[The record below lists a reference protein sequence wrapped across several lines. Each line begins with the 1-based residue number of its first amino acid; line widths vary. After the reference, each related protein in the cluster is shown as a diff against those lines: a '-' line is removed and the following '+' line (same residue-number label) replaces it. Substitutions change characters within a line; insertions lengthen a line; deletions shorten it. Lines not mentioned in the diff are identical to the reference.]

1 MSNSLTLE
9 VISPEK
15 PLYKGRVVLVQ
26 LPGALGSFE
35 IMYNHAPIMAIL
47 EKGRLKVIDEERN
60 KFYIDIESGVVEVHN
75 NHIMVLT
82 P

>member
-1 MSNSLTLE
+1 MTLE

-15 PLYKGRVVLVQ
+15 VLYKGSVVLVQ
-26 LPGALGSFE
+26 LPGAMGSFE
-35 IMYNHAPIMAIL
+35 IMYNHAPLMAIL

-60 KFYIDIESGVVEVHN
+60 KLYIDIEGGVVEVGSN
-75 NHIMVLT
+75 LIKVIT